1 MSIVTFYI
9 EPNQSN
15 LSSKPVH
22 FISEGY
28 FDYYNNSIVVKYY
41 SITTFVDDIL
51 KMHTQQ
57 LESEVGITKKID
69 SMKILIIKI
78 NISIKCIHSK
88 ASKM

>member
-1 MSIVTFYI
+1 
-9 EPNQSN
+9 
-15 LSSKPVH
+15 
-22 FISEGY
+22 
-28 FDYYNNSIVVKYY
+28 
-41 SITTFVDDIL
+41 
-51 KMHTQQ
+51 MHTQQ